1 MVKSL
6 EKNNKTVF
14 IFFYNVLK
22 RVPPQGLENS
32 EMCAPWSNF
41 KFLEVKMAY
50 FRNSLPF

>member
-6 EKNNKTVF
+6 EKKKKNNNNKKKTVF

-32 EMCAPWSNF
+32 EMCAPWSNLSF
-41 KFLEVKMAY
+41 
-50 FRNSLPF
+50 